1 MKQGSNSGLQAGRL
15 RRIGLNQSDIWFWDR
30 DADFP
35 VHTTEKEKRDGMNIY
50 GNIKALVTYGLE
62 TGLLERED
70 EIFTTNRLL
79 ELFELDEME
88 EDTTDIP
95 EKISAAEGGIEG
107 SVLHIQF

>member
-70 EIFTTNRLL
+70 EIFTTHRY
-79 ELFELDEME
+79 
-88 EDTTDIP
+88 TGKDIRGRGRHAGKNSRGDDGLRP
-95 EKISAAEGGIEG
+95 RGRADAGG
-107 SVLHIQF
+107 